1 MNDSIKKSI
10 VKARRND
17 RVVVKTTID
26 KFQKSERWNDL
37 IKIQKKKTMTN
48 EKMRIF
54 IKRTTKSISNNL
66 LINKTFQ
73 NNVAKFVKKFLFE
86 KQIIIQR
93 FMQLKQKIKKKRNRR
108 VAMILE
114 INFNFIQSHQLSK
127 SQLHVVTQ
135 QVFFL
140 SFKKR
145 LTITVRR
152 IERIAIFTNE
162 ANLIV
167 ADVTLKETTLKMKMF
182 MNQIDDF
189 ENVLNLKHSYEQKY
203 VINDDFIVADSS
215 FFFSFDRYIII
226 IEIIDEKSDNDLF
239 NDEERYKQLIRN
251 EKLSENIKMKEE
263 KETLNEKNENWT
275 NENEENENDEKKKNE
290 KTSKKKWLEELRRN
304 RDSIEVFFLN

>member
-10 VKARRND
+10 VKTRKND
-17 RVVVKTTID
+17 RIVVKTTID
-26 KFQKSERWNDL
+26 KLQKSERWNDL
-37 IKIQKKKTMTN
+37 IKMQKKKTMTN
-48 EKMRIF
+48 EKVRIF
-54 IKRTTKSISNNL
+54 IKRTTKNISNNL
-66 LINKTFQ
+66 LINKTLQ
-73 NNVAKFVKKFLFE
+73 NNVAKFVEKFLFE

-152 IERIAIFTNE
+152 VERIATFTNE

-167 ADVTLKETTLKMKMF
+167 VDVTSKETTLKMKMF

-215 FFFSFDRYIII
+215 SFFSFDRYIII
-226 IEIIDEKSDNDLF
+226 TEITDEKSDNDLF
-239 NDEERYKQLIRN
+239 SDEERYKQLIRN
-251 EKLSENIKMKEE
+251 EKLSENIKMKEK

-275 NENEENENDEKKKNE
+275 NENEENEDDEKKENE
-290 KTSKKKWLEELRRN
+290 KTSKKEWLEELRRN
-304 RDSIEVFFLN
+304 RDSTEVFFLD

>member
-1 MNDSIKKSI
+1 
-10 VKARRND
+10 
-17 RVVVKTTID
+17 
-26 KFQKSERWNDL
+26 
-37 IKIQKKKTMTN
+37 MTN

-54 IKRTTKSISNNL
+54 IKRTTKNILNNL
-66 LINKTFQ
+66 FINKTFQ

-135 QVFFL
+135 QVFSL

-145 LTITVRR
+145 LTIIVRK
-152 IERIAIFTNE
+152 IEKIAIFTSE

-167 ADVTLKETTLKMKMF
+167 ADVISKETTLKMKMF

-215 FFFSFDRYIII
+215 SFFSFDRYIII

-251 EKLSENIKMKEE
+251 EKLNENIKMK
-263 KETLNEKNENWT
+263 KKKKTLNEKNEN
-275 NENEENENDEKKKNE
+275 
-290 KTSKKKWLEELRRN
+290 
-304 RDSIEVFFLN
+304 